1 MYLRNEDPYRL
12 ERELHEAK
20 TALDNARIY
29 DSDDTDLLLTL
40 SNEIADLEQRVNAAW
55 LDQEIEEDSYNY

>member
-12 ERELHEAK
+12 ERELYEAK

-29 DSDDTDLLLTL
+29 DPNDTDLLLTL

-55 LDQEIEEDSYNY
+55 LDQEIEADSYNY